1 MMEKTSTQL
10 PLTEI
15 HLLEECCAIEEKC
28 ADIYRHFGKIFSA
41 SHDISSLWNKVAS
54 EEDHHAN
61 LFRMAIRT
69 IKPGKTD
76 KVPCNKNMKDIINAL
91 ELIHQD
97 VETNRPPLAVAFE
110 LALKIEKSLAEFH
123 IDCILKYSDSD
134 ISKLFLQMEKHDQ
147 GHLELLQNAIA
158 SLRY

>member
-10 PLTEI
+10 PLTQI

-41 SHDISSLWNKVAS
+41 SHDMSSLWNKVAS

-69 IKPGKTD
+69 IKPGNTGKAS
-76 KVPCNKNMKDIINAL
+76 CNKNVKDIMRAL

-97 VETNRPPLAVAFE
+97 IETN
-110 LALKIEKSLAEFH
+110 
-123 IDCILKYSDSD
+123 
-134 ISKLFLQMEKHDQ
+134 
-147 GHLELLQNAIA
+147 
-158 SLRY
+158 